1 MAKDVKDTKGL
12 KETAD
17 KAGTNGKSVIG
28 TPTAK
33 PTTSEERQLVKAAT
47 FARVLPHRMN
57 KALKAI
63 KLVGQCSSPNYYFTE
78 TQSAKV
84 VEALQVAV
92 RQVQDSFS
100 KSVKKNPS
108 FVLP

>member
-1 MAKDVKDTKGL
+1 MAKDVKDTKGV

-17 KAGTNGKSVIG
+17 KVGTNGKLVVG
-28 TPTAK
+28 KAEAK
-33 PTTSEERQLVKAAT
+33 PTTSEERQIVKTAT
-47 FARVLPHRMN
+47 FARVLPQRMN

-78 TQSAKV
+78 TQAAKV

-100 KSVKKNPS
+100 KVAKKAPS
-108 FVLP
+108 FTLP

>member
-1 MAKDVKDTKGL
+1 MAKQ
-12 KETAD
+12 ETA
-17 KAGTNGKSVIG
+17 KAGKQEQPDKVSGNGKSVVG
-28 TPTAK
+28 QAEVK
-33 PTTSEERQLVKAAT
+33 PTTPEERQVVKAAT
-47 FARVLPHRMN
+47 FARVLPNRMN

-92 RQVQDSFS
+92 RQVQDSFA
-100 KSVKKNPS
+100 KGTKKAPS
-108 FVLP
+108 FTLP